1 MLENVGICKG
11 GFSYL
16 AWFMILVW
24 GETRKE
30 EIESRPGRS
39 SLHKIQDLE
48 KTVFSSFLKLKWTRI
63 FIILCAHHLLS
74 LGKSRS
80 QHAHYWTLNKLCR
93 QKIIE
98 QHISIWERN
107 HHLLLIYTLY
117 IYVLLH
123 LCFCV
128 FVYLCICVF
137 VYCKPCVPI
146 SFHLSQHCPRLLLIP
161 LFAATIN

>member
-30 EIESRPGRS
+30 EIESRPGIS
-39 SLHKIQDLE
+39 SLHKIQDLK
-48 KTVFSSFLKLKWTRI
+48 KTVFSSFLKLKRTRI

-107 HHLLLIYTLY
+107 HHLLLVYTLLSAFAFLCICEHITHLVIYTLTQMFSDPSH
-117 IYVLLH
+117 LL
-123 LCFCV
+123 
-128 FVYLCICVF
+128 
-137 VYCKPCVPI
+137 
-146 SFHLSQHCPRLLLIP
+146 SETR
-161 LFAATIN
+161 